1 MSVAFTKEEDNEAAA
16 AYLPGRPISP
26 HPNLVTASG
35 LEKLDAA
42 LTSAKDAVALAQTNA
57 DLKNDRSAM
66 ARAARDLRYFSSRR
80 ASAQLFEPTG
90 EPDLVLFGRQVTF
103 RRDDGRTQS
112 FRIVGEDEADAAQGM
127 ISHISPI
134 AKALLGKRVGDIT
147 TLNDSELEVISVEWD
162 ERDKFSR
169 VPPDS
174 LGWYGRSRRLKT
186 IMIFRCAQTVAAIV
200 LSDVS
205 SHDVD

>member
-1 MSVAFTKEEDNEAAA
+1 MREPSTHRLTSYLDGLVWQCALTYLLVRSPCFSQRPNEPMSVAFTKEEDNEAAA
-16 AYLPGRPISP
+16 AYLPERPISP

-35 LEKLDAA
+35 LAKLDAA
-42 LTSAKDAVALAQTNA
+42 LTLAKDAVALAQTNA
-57 DLKNDRSAM
+57 DLKNDRNAM

-90 EPDLVLFGRQVTF
+90 EPDLVIFGRQVTF

-147 TLNDSELEVISVEWD
+147 TLNNSELEVISVAV
-162 ERDKFSR
+162 R
-169 VPPDS
+169 
-174 LGWYGRSRRLKT
+174 
-186 IMIFRCAQTVAAIV
+186 
-200 LSDVS
+200 
-205 SHDVD
+205 

>member
-1 MSVAFTKEEDNEAAA
+1 M
-16 AYLPGRPISP
+16 
-26 HPNLVTASG
+26 TASG

-103 RRDDGRTQS
+103 RRDDRRTQS

-147 TLNDSELEVISVEWD
+147 TLNDSELEVISVE
-162 ERDKFSR
+162 
-169 VPPDS
+169 
-174 LGWYGRSRRLKT
+174 
-186 IMIFRCAQTVAAIV
+186 
-200 LSDVS
+200 
-205 SHDVD
+205 